1 MAKGNLIDL
10 GNQHGA
16 KLLADRTRR
25 ADLDPKDFSDA
36 YVELGKFLSLHVAQE
51 FELEEYVLNHCQ
63 GQRKGIRI
71 KNEEG
76 IAVLCL
82 MRAGFYL
89 AQGFRSVLRRAQFY
103 PVNPKRGLGLSEN
116 EMGEVSSGSPHT
128 LIIIDSVI
136 NTGGTIIPI
145 FQQATKLGVAKIIVA
160 AAVSP
165 VNQSRVIAASNPEV
179 MFYFARTSENT
190 YVGKGTTDTGNRL
203 FGTPNRG

>member
-1 MAKGNLIDL
+1 
-10 GNQHGA
+10 
-16 KLLADRTRR
+16 
-25 ADLDPKDFSDA
+25 
-36 YVELGKFLSLHVAQE
+36 
-51 FELEEYVLNHCQ
+51 
-63 GQRKGIRI
+63 
-71 KNEEG
+71 
-76 IAVLCL
+76 

-165 VNQSRVIAASNPEV
+165 VNQAQAIAASNPAV
-179 MFYFARTSENT
+179 MFYFARTSENS
-190 YVGKGTTDTGNRL
+190 YVGKGVTDTGNRL
-203 FGTPNRG
+203 FGTPNRK